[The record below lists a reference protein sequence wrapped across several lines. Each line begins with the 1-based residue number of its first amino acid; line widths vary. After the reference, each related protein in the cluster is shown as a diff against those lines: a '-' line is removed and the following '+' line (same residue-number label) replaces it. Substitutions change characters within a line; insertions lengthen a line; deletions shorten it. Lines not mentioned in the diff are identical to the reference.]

1 MRLVRVGEP
10 LSELVTL
17 EDAKAHCRVDGDGD
31 DRLVAGYIA
40 AAIAYL
46 DGPRGVLG
54 RVVQRQQWR
63 LDLHYGWDCDIVL
76 PLPDAVDVTA
86 ISYDTEGAEIPVGV
100 DLQQDGPMTRV
111 RPLQPAAQ
119 PVRIL
124 FVADV
129 PADILPA
136 LRQAVLLIVGHW
148 YLHREEVGAG
158 SFTRLPMSAQNLLAP
173 LKMRWIA

>member
-10 LSELVTL
+10 LSQLVTL
-17 EDAKAHCRVDGDGD
+17 AEAKVHCRIDGEGD
-31 DRLVAGYIA
+31 DDLLAGYIA
-40 AAIAYL
+40 AAIAHL

-54 RVVQRQQWR
+54 RAVQRQQWR

-76 PLPDAVDVTA
+76 PLPDAVDVVA
-86 ISYDTEGAEIPVGV
+86 VGYDAVGNEIPIAIEQG
-100 DLQQDGPMTRV
+100 QDGPLTRV
-111 RPLQPAAQ
+111 RPMQPVAQ

-129 PADILPA
+129 PDDILPA

-148 YLHREEVGAG
+148 YLHREAVGQG
-158 SFTRLPMSAQNLLAP
+158 GHQSLPMSAHAMLTP
-173 LKMRWIA
+173 LKTRWIA